1 MSHFAE
7 GTDSGESPAVSS
19 PSLQGCFLFFR
30 TRPLSGFCYSP
41 VGNGE
46 GGPPS
51 LLSRLERERRRGGWR
66 KPLLSSLRFYFF
78 HHPISE
84 KTDTRK
90 KGGKRG
96 RGGRASA
103 ASAWK
108 TSWYLFPPLSFF
120 AYLPRKAKEKITN
133 FNRCRCMS
141 VLLLLRQNYRLFFVS
156 VRIRKA
162 FPLRLVNSSKV
173 LSSLL
178 SSPIHPRLPQLPT
191 AAPSS
196 VLVLY
201 SSIILSLSLSGLRRG
216 RRRLSAPR
224 PPLFCMYKR
233 RSFPP

>member
-7 GTDSGESPAVSS
+7 GTDLGESPAVSS
-19 PSLQGCFLFFR
+19 PSLQGCFCFFALGLCR
-30 TRPLSGFCYSP
+30 AFVILLLGIGREGRPRFFQGWKVSE
-41 VGNGE
+41 E
-46 GGPPS
+46 G
-51 LLSRLERERRRGGWR
+51 

-141 VLLLLRQNYRLFFVS
+141 VLLLLRQNYRLFFCICES
-156 VRIRKA
+156 
-162 FPLRLVNSSKV
+162 
-173 LSSLL
+173 
-178 SSPIHPRLPQLPT
+178 
-191 AAPSS
+191 
-196 VLVLY
+196 
-201 SSIILSLSLSGLRRG
+201 
-216 RRRLSAPR
+216 
-224 PPLFCMYKR
+224 
-233 RSFPP
+233 